1 VTLLVGAS
9 ASLICVASGDPSPIV
24 RWLRYY
30 NEVGVDDGGHL
41 EAEGGLLLINNVTME
56 YDGWYECEASNG
68 VGPAQRRTV
77 VVDVLGTFSLRTV
90 VSTRLQ
96 RALAD
101 LTIQNSINMSTHT
114 SASVLSNYTAN
125 L

>member
-1 VTLLVGAS
+1 M
-9 ASLICVASGDPSPIV
+9 
-24 RWLRYY
+24 
-30 NEVGVDDGGHL
+30 DDGGHL

>member
-1 VTLLVGAS
+1 
-9 ASLICVASGDPSPIV
+9 
-24 RWLRYY
+24 
-30 NEVGVDDGGHL
+30 VDDGGHL

-114 SASVLSNYTAN
+114 SASVLSNYRPTAN